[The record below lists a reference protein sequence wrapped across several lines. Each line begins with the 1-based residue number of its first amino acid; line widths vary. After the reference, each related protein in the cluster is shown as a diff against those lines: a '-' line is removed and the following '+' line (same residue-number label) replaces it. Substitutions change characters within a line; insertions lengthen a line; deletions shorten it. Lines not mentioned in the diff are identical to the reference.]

1 MKIGIMGGTF
11 DPIHNGHLMLGHA
24 AYETF
29 SLDQIW
35 FMPNGNPPHK
45 KSETIKSTAEDR
57 MKMTSL
63 AIAPFPEFV
72 LQPYEALREEVSCS
86 YQTME
91 YFKEMYPEDE
101 FYFIIGADSLMA
113 IETWVHPERIFPTCT
128 ILATY
133 RDEIKTKEEMDQ
145 QIHHLSEKY
154 GAQVL
159 LMETPLMPVSSHE
172 LRASLQAGESVSA
185 CSGCCVRLYKG
196 TPVIPVTALKKHVKK
211 QKRKTMMDE
220 KILKIQHTLKKEL
233 DENRYHHTL
242 GVMYTSASMAMR
254 YDVDVQKA
262 LYAGLLHD
270 CAKCI
275 PSDKKIRLC
284 EKYGLPVSSV
294 EKENPSLLHARLGAY
309 LAHEKY
315 GVKDEEIIYAIESH
329 TTGRPG
335 MSMLEKIV
343 YIADYIE
350 PGRRELPN
358 MADVRQL
365 AFRDID
371 ECLYRILKD
380 SLVYL
385 DSKNI
390 TVDPMTQRTYDYYKK
405 EMGKED

>member
-133 RDEIKTKEEMDQ
+133 RDEIKTKEE
-145 QIHHLSEKY
+145 S
-154 GAQVL
+154 VRR
-159 LMETPLMPVSSHE
+159 SSDGHSPK
-172 LRASLQAGESVSA
+172 RHGYAW
-185 CSGCCVRLYKG
+185 
-196 TPVIPVTALKKHVKK
+196 KK
-211 QKRKTMMDE
+211 
-220 KILKIQHTLKKEL
+220 
-233 DENRYHHTL
+233 
-242 GVMYTSASMAMR
+242 SF
-254 YDVDVQKA
+254 
-262 LYAGLLHD
+262 
-270 CAKCI
+270 
-275 PSDKKIRLC
+275 
-284 EKYGLPVSSV
+284 
-294 EKENPSLLHARLGAY
+294 
-309 LAHEKY
+309 
-315 GVKDEEIIYAIESH
+315 
-329 TTGRPG
+329 
-335 MSMLEKIV
+335 
-343 YIADYIE
+343 
-350 PGRRELPN
+350 PN
-358 MADVRQL
+358 HRNGQS
-365 AFRDID
+365 AFRYFRGR
-371 ECLYRILKD
+371 CRL
-380 SLVYL
+380 
-385 DSKNI
+385 
-390 TVDPMTQRTYDYYKK
+390 
-405 EMGKED
+405 